1 MSAITLNKIIL
12 PAPADAVGTVMVEYK
27 LSTQP
32 ASSYVLFDASI
43 SIDVDGNITES
54 PLPIIT
60 GLTSGLLYNVR
71 VTQNCGSPAP
81 YWIENITAE

>member
-12 PAPADAVGTVMVEYK
+12 PAPADAVGTVM
-27 LSTQP
+27 
-32 ASSYVLFDASI
+32 
-43 SIDVDGNITES
+43 
-54 PLPIIT
+54 
-60 GLTSGLLYNVR
+60 YNVR